1 MPLAWRLIRS
11 RTQKKKTTRIVPMG
25 FLKRLELQGF
35 KSFAGKTVLDF
46 SARTVAVVGP
56 NGSGK
61 SNIIDAFR
69 WVLGEREAK
78 QLRGETLENLI
89 FAGTPKRATVG
100 FARVGL
106 YFDNQDGGFPFAAQE
121 ITLERKVDRS
131 GTSQFSINGEE
142 IRLRDLAPML
152 ARAKLG
158 NRGLTMIGQ
167 GQSDMF
173 VQSSPDE
180 RRMMI
185 EEILGLKEFRIKKSQ
200 AERRLFTSRI
210 NMDKVQAMLEELL
223 PHLRVLRRQK
233 HRWDKRGEIE
243 NELHRVEDEYYSTQY
258 HALAEKRPIEASPLR
273 EMENSRKAKEKE
285 IEALEKELKKLD
297 AGAGGGERA
306 KEIRGE
312 IAKRFDVRAK
322 AQVGL
327 TRIEVTIE
335 MQSRPSD
342 EESVDAHRM
351 METLRTIRDD
361 IANILEFED
370 LEKVREVLR
379 GWKERISGFFA
390 VKKTE
395 RNASLED
402 EKKKYEKELSELDR
416 EIHSLREEEEKVLHS
431 QEENNRAFRRQ
442 VEFLEKKKNELR
454 TLDRRV
460 QAERFEHEK
469 VAMRLEEL
477 LNEWKAFGRAVDELK
492 HITPSGAYGEQELSE
507 MQRRMVRLR
516 GELAAIGEIDEAL
529 VKEAEESEERYA
541 FLTKEL
547 DDLEHAIADLKEL
560 VKELEHK
567 IHGEFSEAFK
577 QINDEFNDYFRLMF
591 GGGRAKMKLLKK
603 KKPVPVEGE
612 NGETASETEIISAE
626 EEKAGEEGAGIEI
639 DLNLPKKRITSLEML
654 SGGEKSLVSI
664 AALFALIAVSP
675 PPFLVLDEV
684 DAPLDESN
692 ARRFA
697 ELVKNFSSKTQF
709 LIVTHNRATM
719 EAADVLYG
727 ITMGDDGVSKVLSM
741 KMEE

>member
-1 MPLAWRLIRS
+1 
-11 RTQKKKTTRIVPMG
+11 MG
-25 FLKRLELQGF
+25 LLKRLELQGF

-46 SARTVAVVGP
+46 PARVVAVVGP

-61 SNIIDAFR
+61 SNIIDAMR

-89 FAGTPKRATVG
+89 FAGTPKRAAVG

-106 YFDNQDGGFPFAAQE
+106 YFDNNEGDFPFAAQE

-131 GTSQFSINGEE
+131 GISQFSINDEE
-142 IRLRDLAPML
+142 VRLKDLAPML

-167 GQSDMF
+167 GQSDVF

-180 RRMMI
+180 RRIMI

-210 NMDKVQAMLEELL
+210 NMDKVQAMLDELL
-223 PHLRVLRRQK
+223 PHLRILRRQK
-233 HRWDKRGEIE
+233 HRWDKRDELSEELHRIE
-243 NELHRVEDEYYSTQY
+243 NEYYAAQY
-258 HALAEKRPIEASPLR
+258 RALAEKRPTEGSALG
-273 EMENSRKAKEKE
+273 EMEDSRKAKEKE
-285 IEALEKELKKLD
+285 IESLEKELKQLD
-297 AGAGGGERA
+297 ASAEGGERA

-312 IAKRFDVRAK
+312 IAKRFDARSKTQTA
-322 AQVGL
+322 L
-327 TRIEVTIE
+327 TRVEVTIE
-335 MQSRPSD
+335 MQSKPSD

-351 METLRTIRDD
+351 TETLRAIRDE
-361 IANILEFED
+361 ISGVLELDD
-370 LEKVREVLR
+370 LEKVKEVIR
-379 GWKERISGFFA
+379 AWKSRIAEFFT

-402 EKKKYEKELSELDR
+402 EKKKYEKALAELDK
-416 EIHSLREEEEKVLHS
+416 EIKSLREEEEKILRS
-431 QEENNRAFRRQ
+431 QEESNRAFRRQ
-442 VEFLEKKKNELR
+442 VELLEEKKNELR
-454 TLDRRV
+454 KIDQRV

-469 VAMRLEEL
+469 VAMRIEEL
-477 LNEWKAFGRAVDELK
+477 LNEWKAFGRAVEELK
-492 HITPSGAYGEQELSE
+492 QITPSGSYGAQEFSE
-507 MQRRMVRLR
+507 MQRRMIHLR

-529 VKEAEESEERYA
+529 VKEAEESEERYT

-560 VKELEHK
+560 IKELEHK
-567 IHGEFSEAFK
+567 IHGEFAEAFK
-577 QINDEFNDYFRLMF
+577 RINDEFNDYFRLMF
-591 GGGRAKMKLLKK
+591 GGGKARMKLLKK
-603 KKPVPVEGE
+603 KKPVP
-612 NGETASETEIISAE
+612 AETENAEVAESVPTE
-626 EEKAGEEGAGIEI
+626 EEKTEEEEEAGIEI